1 ITVASRL
8 PGEGPRYVLAGYG
21 LSPFLALVLSFGLS
35 RRRGTSR
42 SARRRL
48 LFRGS
53 VTFVLVAAAV
63 FAPVIARAG
72 FVELLTPR
80 AAEAQSV
87 SMTTVTY
94 TYDDDGNL
102 LSRGDGTHTDTYT
115 YDVESRLMGA
125 SVPSGAVSYTY
136 DADGMRTGATAGGA
150 TTAFLLDKNQQFAE
164 VVAETTSGAVVTY
177 THGNQL
183 ISQTRTGGGAHFY
196 LTDGQLSVRQLA
208 TAAGAV

>member
-1 ITVASRL
+1 
-8 PGEGPRYVLAGYG
+8 
-21 LSPFLALVLSFGLS
+21 
-35 RRRGTSR
+35 
-42 SARRRL
+42 
-48 LFRGS
+48 
-53 VTFVLVAAAV
+53 
-63 FAPVIARAG
+63 
-72 FVELLTPR
+72 
-80 AAEAQSV
+80 
-87 SMTTVTY
+87 Y

-150 TTAFLLDKNQQFAE
+150 TTAFLLDKNQQFAQ

-208 TAAGAV
+208 TAAGAVSDTYTYDAFGVLLASAGSTPNNYRYTGEQFDPNVGFYYLRAR